1 MMADENPEE
10 FDFES
15 AARAS
20 GLGIG
25 SNAAF
30 SNDEDDHA
38 EKARRAFRE
47 KFEADEARVFVDE
60 DGRASY
66 AEYSYGASSASRD
79 ASDAEDA
86 QVLDS
91 AEAGTFEPS
100 EPPKSEP
107 SELINEYRE
116 ACDKWKSGFDTAND
130 AHTVADLQKARLSSM
145 QEILA
150 QGLTHDERL
159 DGYESYLSS
168 DIAWLS
174 RPDPRDGEYADYV
187 RQRNHIRHRV
197 FGTQDE
203 EVLNTAEAYARAT
216 GATSH
221 AMVNEIDI
229 EQHYEFLS
237 VRQEA
242 VLEHF
247 NDPRF
252 VAEVGL
258 YSRNKI
264 DDELLVDFDRED
276 LRDDTAKKRSQIMA
290 DMFGEIV
297 HPRPGEEARGI
308 SKIERFQEL
317 RETGRSISHNQDS
330 IIRFARSSQPD
341 ADKNPG
347 RIDAGSLELGLQALD
362 NKSYSDSL
370 FKEWL
375 DSMPLEERK
384 EVENEPVALLR
395 KSRET
400 FLRDYDALGRGD
412 TEVGSSL
419 GASFAVMER
428 SAQEI
433 LRNYPKYNRDGQLN
447 NPDDLGS
454 LAIFSKKYREK
465 KLDGIPGKIDA
476 KMMERLEDEELLH
489 KGEKGGSATRAPKSK
504 GDEEYVVNLGES
516 GNNTHIEVVDG
527 NHVRVSSSAEDA
539 KNGKFVQLR
548 LEGLTVPAMGQ
559 QTKNGM
565 LDAGEEA
572 KSHLEGFIARYTQPD
587 SFQKM
592 GLEIVEND
600 QGEKVLNA
608 TLPAG
613 ESLSQRMIRDGY
625 GLPTNESKGLTRR
638 EELAKGAEKERRG
651 IWRDGFPE
659 VDRTWRSE
667 ARSPSLSAKDKRERL
682 TDMVGLSMACD
693 VDQVQAKLS
702 HRETKIFALELKPW
716 STHPNVD
723 KAISKIARTNPG
735 RLMDIYDNNLEILKD
750 LRKRKD
756 KLTPAEKLAH
766 DRLDMGRRAIGGS
779 LMEYGHLTAEQL
791 KKDGHPMMSRK
802 GINANLDSLRPIKN
816 ATAAV
821 AETASKY
828 AKEGVKRAPGMVRD
842 IFNMVDEP

>member
-1 MMADENPEE
+1 MADENPEG
-10 FDFES
+10 FDFEK
-15 AARAS
+15 AASVS
-20 GLGIG
+20 GLSAGG
-25 SNAAF
+25 F
-30 SNDEDDHA
+30 FNDEDDDHA
-38 EKARRAFRE
+38 EQARQSYRE
-47 KFEADEARVFVDE
+47 SWEADESRVFVSE
-60 DGRASY
+60 DGRATY
-66 AEYSYGASSASRD
+66 AEYSYGESGAQRDTADVED
-79 ASDAEDA
+79 ASI
-86 QVLDS
+86 LDE
-91 AEAGTFEPS
+91 AAAGTFTPT

-107 SELINEYRE
+107 AELIGRYRD
-116 ACDKWKSGFDTAND
+116 ACDQWKSGFDTATN
-130 AHTVADLQKARLSSM
+130 AHTVAELQQIRTATM
-145 QEILA
+145 QEILS

-174 RPDPRDGEYADYV
+174 RPDPRDSEYADYV
-187 RQRNHIRHRV
+187 RQRDHIRHRV
-197 FGTQDE
+197 FGTEDE

-216 GATSH
+216 GATSQ
-221 AMVNEIDI
+221 AMVDEVDI

-264 DDELLVDFDRED
+264 DDELLVDFDRWD
-276 LRDDTAKKRSQIMA
+276 LRDDKAKGRSQVMA
-290 DMFGEIV
+290 DVFGEMV
-297 HPRPGEEARGI
+297 HPRPDEKARGI
-308 SKIERFQEL
+308 AKIERFQEL
-317 RETGRSISHNQDS
+317 RETGRAISHNQDA

-341 ADKNPG
+341 VDGDPG

-362 NKSYSDSL
+362 NKSYSDGL

-384 EVENEPVALLR
+384 SVENEPVALLR

-400 FLRDYDALGRGD
+400 FQRDYDALGRG
-412 TEVGSSL
+412 EAIEGSSL

-465 KLDGIPGKIDA
+465 KLDSIPEKIDR
-476 KMMERLEDEELLH
+476 KMMERLGDEELLH
-489 KGEKGGSATRAPKSK
+489 DGAKDGTATRAAKSK
-504 GDEEYVVNLGES
+504 GGEGYTVDLSES
-516 GNNTHIEVVDG
+516 GNNTHVEVVDG
-527 NHVRVSSSAEDA
+527 NHVRISNSAEDA
-539 KNGKFVQLR
+539 KDGKFVQLR

-572 KSHLEGFIARYTQPD
+572 KSHLEGFVARYTQPD
-587 SFQKM
+587 SFEKM
-592 GLEIVEND
+592 GLQIVEND
-600 QGEKVLNA
+600 NGEKVLKA

-625 GLPTNESKGLTRR
+625 GLPTKEGEGLVRR

-693 VDQVQAKLS
+693 VDQVGAKLS

-723 KAISKIARTNPG
+723 KAISKVARTNPG

-756 KLTPAEKLAH
+756 KLTPAEKIAH

-779 LMEYGHLTAEQL
+779 LMEYGHMSPEQL

-802 GINANLDSLRPIKN
+802 GINANLDSLRPITN
-816 ATAAV
+816 AAGAAANV
-821 AETASKY
+821 ASKY

-842 IFNMVDEP
+842 IFQMVDEP